1 MSVLFRIAVPA
12 DDTTDPQAVITARQ
26 LAAFRRYLRSEGDRT
41 GIALIE
47 PDEYLGDSFEARV
60 CPLALA
66 AVTAQFN
73 HDPAVISVVEEA
85 QFRGRRIAIHHDADA
100 AAITMR
106 VALTSD
112 CGLEL
117 DLAYGNAYALLEAL
131 EIEAESVGEIA
142 LDTLRTR
149 LSDPSTPARAAVR
162 HVTHYLPRLERL
174 LASAN
179 DLDDARL
186 VWA

>member
-12 DDTTDPQAVITARQ
+12 DDATDPHAVITARQ
-26 LAAFRRYLRSEGDRT
+26 LAGFRRFLRAEGERIGVD
-41 GIALIE
+41 LME
-47 PDEYLGDSFEARV
+47 PDEYLGDSFEVRV

-66 AVTAQFN
+66 AVTGQFD
-73 HDPAVISVVEEA
+73 HDPAIITVVEEA
-85 QFRGRRIAIHHDADA
+85 QFRGRRIAIHHSAGDAE
-100 AAITMR
+100 IRMR

-131 EIEAESVGEIA
+131 DIEAESVGDIA
-142 LDTLRTR
+142 LATLRER
-149 LSDPSTPARAAVR
+149 LADPATPARAAERRVE
-162 HVTHYLPRLERL
+162 HYLPRLERL
-174 LASAN
+174 VASASVS
-179 DLDDARL
+179 DEARL

>member
-1 MSVLFRIAVPA
+1 MSVLFRIAIPA
-12 DDTTDPQAVITARQ
+12 DDATSPHAIITARQ
-26 LAAFRRYLRSEGDRT
+26 LAAFRRYLRTEGERI

-66 AVTAQFN
+66 AVTGQFD

-85 QFRGRRIAIHHDADA
+85 QFRGRRLAIHHSADEA
-100 AAITMR
+100 EIGMR

-131 EIEAESVGEIA
+131 DIEAESVGEIA
-142 LDTLRTR
+142 LDALRSR

-162 HVTHYLPRLERL
+162 RVDHYLPRLERL

-179 DLDDARL
+179 ALDDARL

>member
-1 MSVLFRIAVPA
+1 MSVLFRITVPA
-12 DDTTDPQAVITARQ
+12 DDTTDPHAVITARQ
-26 LAAFRRYLRSEGDRT
+26 LASFRRYLRTEGERI

-47 PDEYLGDSFEARV
+47 PDEYLGDSFEARI

-66 AVTAQFN
+66 AVTAQFD

-85 QFRGRRIAIHHDADA
+85 QFRGRRIAVHHSSSAGE
-100 AAITMR
+100 ITIR

-131 EIEAESVGEIA
+131 DIGVDSVGEIP
-142 LDTLRTR
+142 LDQLRNRLADPETLVRAV
-149 LSDPSTPARAAVR
+149 ARGVD
-162 HVTHYLPRLERL
+162 HYLPRIERL
-174 LASAN
+174 LASVN
-179 DLDDARL
+179 DGEGARL
-186 VWA
+186 AWA